1 MLEHAIKLHT
11 CKTIYLN
18 LSLFTCIFYVL
29 LPCTVYIKLSN
40 VIPFFKYHF
49 STVTVRKLANYIVNW
64 CTLIYFNHI
73 VFLIYWFPYPWM
85 TFLIVM
91 HYTVYLAGTLA
102 SNENHTSWLLI
113 FLKYRRHAAVYVVDQ
128 LMLVTVTVLTL
139 TETTMYRLMHSF
151 IFYLV
156 IEQKEGSI
164 LIQRKWFFVYLHG
177 WFLNDKFSGLLK
189 SINSLF
195 TNYFIFTISCTMR
208 RTLH

>member
-1 MLEHAIKLHT
+1 
-11 CKTIYLN
+11 
-18 LSLFTCIFYVL
+18 
-29 LPCTVYIKLSN
+29 
-40 VIPFFKYHF
+40 
-49 STVTVRKLANYIVNW
+49 
-64 CTLIYFNHI
+64 
-73 VFLIYWFPYPWM
+73 
-85 TFLIVM
+85 M

-164 LIQRKWFFVYLHG
+164 LIQRK
-177 WFLNDKFSGLLK
+177 
-189 SINSLF
+189 
-195 TNYFIFTISCTMR
+195 
-208 RTLH
+208 